1 MMNKHIALQL
11 ACLEAPAQLCFG
23 DWPFEANTREEGP
36 LICWLH
42 SIAKLYYARL
52 SVITW
57 SRAWPGVVEQ
67 LSHDCYAAVRKLLD
81 VLQCLCNTAVWYSL
95 TGLQQANR

>member
-23 DWPFEANTREEGP
+23 DWPFEANTREESP

-42 SIAKLYYARL
+42 SIAKLYVNL
-52 SVITW
+52 SVIT
-57 SRAWPGVVEQ
+57 
-67 LSHDCYAAVRKLLD
+67 
-81 VLQCLCNTAVWYSL
+81 
-95 TGLQQANR
+95 